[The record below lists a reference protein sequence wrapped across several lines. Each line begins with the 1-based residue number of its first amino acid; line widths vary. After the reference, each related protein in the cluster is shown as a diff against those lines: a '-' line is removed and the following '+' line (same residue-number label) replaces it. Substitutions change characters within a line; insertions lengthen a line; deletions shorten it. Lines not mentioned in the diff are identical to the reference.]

1 MGRRIKQPRSVHRE
15 TIAAAASALFMKA
28 GIAAVSMD
36 EIAAAAGYS
45 KATLYVYFQ
54 NKEGIV
60 GLLVLESM
68 KKLYACICA
77 ALEEERGAWEQYL
90 RICRALAQYQTDFPF
105 YFQMALERINIDFNG
120 EHLPEDEE
128 TYQIGERINEK
139 LNDFVRS
146 GMERGELRQ
155 DLEPRAAV
163 FQLWGMLAGLIQLAD
178 SKEPYIQAAMGL
190 TREQFLESGFA
201 LLGRALKGRDV

>member
-15 TIAAAASALFMKA
+15 AIAAAASALFIKN

-45 KATLYVYFQ
+45 KATLYVYFR
-54 NKEGIV
+54 NKEEIV

-68 KKLYACICA
+68 KKLCSCICA
-77 ALEEERGAWEQYL
+77 ALEEETAVWEQFL
-90 RICRALAQYQTDFPF
+90 RICRALAKYQAEFPF
-105 YFQMALERINIDFNG
+105 YFQMALERINIDFEG
-120 EHLPEDEE
+120 EHLPEDAE
-128 TYQIGERINEK
+128 TYRIGERINEK

-146 GMERGELRQ
+146 GMERGELRR
-155 DLEPRAAV
+155 DLEPQAAV
-163 FQLWGMLAGLIQLAD
+163 FQLWGMLAGLIQLSA
-178 SKEPYIQAAMGL
+178 SKEPYIRSAMGL

-201 LLGRALKGRDV
+201 LIGRALKGENT